1 MDHGVCPKWPICR
14 IGRRS
19 EEVPDMRAVSGQ
31 GRAPV
36 RPVSHR
42 AEVGLY
48 GKGTG
53 KAWRFLRKGVP

>member
-1 MDHGVCPKWPICR
+1 
-14 IGRRS
+14 
-19 EEVPDMRAVSGQ
+19 MRAVSGQ